1 MATWRQSHSSSL
13 NSSLSS
19 LCRCIIIVLGMF
31 EKLELIQ
38 KRYNE
43 LSELLARAEVATDR
57 RRLQE
62 LSREKAALE
71 DIVGM
76 YQEYRARDKELAE
89 LEALLNSQAEVE
101 MMALLKEE
109 VSKLKRQQSEI
120 LRELKLSLMP
130 KDPNDTRDVIVEI
143 RAGAGGEEASLFAAD
158 LFRMYSR
165 YAQAKGWQVGVID
178 SNQSEVG
185 GFKELIIEIKGKGA
199 FSHFKHERGVHRVQ
213 RVPITEASGRIH
225 TSTTTV
231 AVLPEAEEV
240 ELNINPDDLKME
252 FFHSRGA
259 GGQNVNKVT
268 TAVRITHLPT
278 SIVASCQD
286 ERSQIRNRMKAMAVL
301 RARLLDMEQRKQSES
316 IDKERR
322 MQVGSGQRAEK
333 IRTYNFPQ
341 NRVTDHR
348 INSSFHNLQQI
359 LDGELDEIV
368 EALISKEQVEQL
380 EAALT

>member
-1 MATWRQSHSSSL
+1 
-13 NSSLSS
+13 
-19 LCRCIIIVLGMF
+19 MF

-38 KRYNE
+38 KHYDE
-43 LSELLARAEVATDR
+43 VSKLLARADVVTDP

-62 LSREKAALE
+62 LSKEKADLE
-71 DIVGM
+71 DIVGI
-76 YQEYRARDKELAE
+76 YQQYKTKDKELAE
-89 LEALLNSQAEVE
+89 LEALINSHAEEE
-101 MMALLKEE
+101 MTALIKEE
-109 VSKLKRQQSEI
+109 VSKLKQQQGDL
-120 LRELKLSLMP
+120 LRRLELSLIP
-130 KDPNDTRDVIVEI
+130 KDPASDRDVIVEI
-143 RAGAGGEEASLFAAD
+143 RAGTGGEEASLFAAD

-165 YAQAKGWQVGVID
+165 YAQAKGWQAGIID
-178 SNQSEVG
+178 SNESERG
-185 GFKELIIEIKGKGA
+185 GFKELIFEVKGKGA
-199 FSHFKHERGVHRVQ
+199 FSRLKHERGVHRVQ

-225 TSTTTV
+225 TSTATV
-231 AVLPEAEEV
+231 AVLPEAEEI

-278 SIVASCQD
+278 GIMASCQD
-286 ERSQIRNRMKAMAVL
+286 ERSQVRNRMKAMAVL
-301 RARLLDMEQRKQSES
+301 RARLLDLEQRKQSES
-316 IDKERR
+316 MDKERR

-348 INSSFHNLQQI
+348 ISSSFHNLQQI
-359 LDGELDEIV
+359 LDGELNEII
-368 EALISKEQVEQL
+368 EALSSKEQVEQL

>member
-1 MATWRQSHSSSL
+1 
-13 NSSLSS
+13 
-19 LCRCIIIVLGMF
+19 MF

-38 KRYNE
+38 KRYDD
-43 LSELLARAEVATDR
+43 LSQLLARADIATDP

-62 LSREKAALE
+62 LSKEKSDLE
-71 DIVGM
+71 DIVYT
-76 YQEYRARDKELAE
+76 YQQYRAKDAELAE
-89 LEALLNSQAEVE
+89 LEALLNSHADAD
-101 MMALLKEE
+101 MIALIREE
-109 VSKLKRQQSEI
+109 VRRLKQQRDKLFHR
-120 LRELKLSLMP
+120 LKLSLLP
-130 KDPNDTRDVIVEI
+130 KDPNDERDVIVEI
-143 RAGAGGEEASLFAAD
+143 RAGAGGEEAGLFAAN

-165 YAQAKGWQVGVID
+165 YAEAKGWQVGIID
-178 SNQSEVG
+178 SNQSEIG
-185 GFKELIIEIKGKGA
+185 GFKELIFEIKGEGA
-199 FSHFKHERGVHRVQ
+199 FSRFKHERGVHRVQ
-213 RVPITEASGRIH
+213 RVPTTEASGRIH
-225 TSTTTV
+225 TSTATV
-231 AVLPEAEEV
+231 AVLPAVDEI

-278 SIVASCQD
+278 GIVASCQD
-286 ERSQIRNRMKAMAVL
+286 DRSQIRNRMKAMEVL
-301 RARLLDMEQRKQSES
+301 RARLLALEQQKQSES
-316 IDKERR
+316 IDKERQ

-348 INSSFHNLQQI
+348 INLSFHNLQQI
-359 LDGELDEIV
+359 LDGELDEVI